1 MYIFIIKEFI
11 GFRFASLEIAIKQ
24 PYHQFAYLM
33 PPILKTKH
41 DSNVFLVNMGIKH
54 CTKTSDRLLYTQMHT
69 TYKQSTLLITSF

>member
-11 GFRFASLEIAIKQ
+11 GFGFASLEIAIKQ

-41 DSNVFLVNMGIKH
+41 ESNVF
-54 CTKTSDRLLYTQMHT
+54 
-69 TYKQSTLLITSF
+69 